1 MEAKELFD
9 AGHLSAAIEQI
20 NQEVRLH
27 PTDSRRRTFLFEL
40 LCFAGDYQRA
50 ERQLDVIGQQEATAE
65 VGVQVYR
72 NVLVAERVRR
82 RLFSEGLRPSF
93 LFDPPPYGHLHLE
106 AMNRLREGNPT
117 EAAALLEESNN
128 SQPPLKGR
136 VEGQPFLAFRDGD
149 DLIAPFLE
157 VIVHNTYIWLPFEQ
171 IKHLNIAAPKRLRD
185 LLWIPATLES
195 HHGPVGDVFLPVL
208 YAGSSEH
215 ADDRVKLGR
224 MTDWQ
229 AIAEGLALGVGQ
241 HLFFIDGQDRGML
254 EIRELE
260 FEAASAHGSES

>member
-1 MEAKELFD
+1 MKAKELLD
-9 AGHLSAAIEQI
+9 AGHLSAAIEQL
-20 NQEVRLH
+20 NQEVKSH
-27 PTDSRRRTFLFEL
+27 PADSRLRTFLFEL

-65 VGVQVYR
+65 VGIQVYR
-72 NVLVAERVRR
+72 NVLVTESARR

-93 LFDPPPYGHLHLE
+93 LFDPPPYVHLHLE
-106 AMNRLREGNPT
+106 AVNCLREGNST
-117 EAAALLEESNN
+117 GAVELLEKSN
-128 SQPPLKGR
+128 SSRPGLKGR
-136 VEGQPFLAFRDGD
+136 VDGQPFLEFRDGD

-171 IKHLNIAAPKRLRD
+171 IKHLEISVPKRLRD

-195 HHGPVGDVFLPVL
+195 HLGPVGEVFLPVL

-229 AIAEGLALGVGQ
+229 AVAEELALGVGQ

-254 EIRELE
+254 EIRDLE
-260 FEAASAHGSES
+260 FEAASVQGAAL